1 MAKEKAPAFQFY
13 VSDYLTSERT
23 RTMTNDARGVYVDML
38 AFSWKEVGLPAKLPV
53 LARMIGQPEATLR
66 KLWPQIRG
74 AWKKQGNRIYN
85 QRQEEQREEARAHF
99 LAQSERGKKGAE
111 ARWGKQPSA
120 SGASNGASMPEA
132 LLPDGSSSSSS
143 SASSVNTPQPPKG
156 GYSKR
161 RGRNLREVPK
171 ANPEAEAQ
179 AIETRRRRAEMA
191 EQGMSEAE
199 IEAQLER
206 EYLERKAAS

>member
-23 RTMTNDARGVYVDML
+23 RAMTNDARGVYVDML
-38 AFSWKEVGLPAKLPV
+38 AFSWKEIGLPAKLPV
-53 LARMIGQPEATLR
+53 LARVIGQPESTLR

-85 QRQEEQREEARAHF
+85 QRQEEQREEAHAHF
-99 LAQSERGKKGAE
+99 VAQSGRGKKGAA
-111 ARWGKQPSA
+111 ARWGKHA
-120 SGASNGASMPEA
+120 ASNGVSIPEA
-132 LLPDGSSSSSS
+132 MLPDGSSSSSS
-143 SASSVNTPQPPKG
+143 NSVEPPTPLKG
-156 GYSKR
+156 VSRKR
-161 RGRNLREVPK
+161 QRRNLREVPK

-179 AIETRRRRAEMA
+179 AIETRRRRAEMSDR
-191 EQGMSEAE
+191 GMSDVE

-206 EYLERKAAS
+206 EYQARKQAAS